1 MGFWGQI
8 MLGDAQQV
16 ERFIR
21 PRRQGERGWDV
32 EGKGNLVCLSS
43 RKKASAGGDWSEVVR
58 EHGRKGGQG
67 AGHVETYRPG
77 LGDGIYSKPLGEF
90 QQVKNKISL
99 FL

>member
-1 MGFWGQI
+1 MP
-8 MLGDAQQV
+8 GDAQQV

-21 PRRQGERGWDV
+21 PGRRGEEGWDV

-67 AGHVETYRPG
+67 QVMLRLTGQGWGMGFILSHWENF
-77 LGDGIYSKPLGEF
+77 SK
-90 QQVKNKISL
+90 
-99 FL
+99 